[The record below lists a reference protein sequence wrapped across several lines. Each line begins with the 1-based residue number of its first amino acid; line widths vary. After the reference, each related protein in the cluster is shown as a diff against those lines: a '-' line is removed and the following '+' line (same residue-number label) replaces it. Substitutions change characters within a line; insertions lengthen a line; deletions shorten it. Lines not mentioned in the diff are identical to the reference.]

1 MTRTER
7 VRLPITV
14 EIMHQIYS
22 VLSMSPTKY
31 QGMMLWAAYCIA
43 FFGFLRVGKMTTP
56 SRDAYDSSVH
66 LSLGDV
72 ALDSRLNIKQ
82 SKTDLFRKGAK
93 LCLGRTESVVCPV
106 KTLLPYLAVRGSAPG
121 PLFLSEDGVPLTRAH
136 FKTLLSTTLK
146 RAGLDDSKYNTHSFR
161 IGATTSAKAV
171 GMADVHIQMLG
182 RWRSS
187 AYQAYIRTPAQ
198 VLTKLSKQLVSQ
210 GTLPHPQGQVPGT
223 YP

>member
-1 MTRTER
+1 
-7 VRLPITV
+7 
-14 EIMHQIYS
+14 
-22 VLSMSPTKY
+22 
-31 QGMMLWAAYCIA
+31 
-43 FFGFLRVGKMTTP
+43 MTTP

-72 ALDSRLNIKQ
+72 ALDSRITPTIVWLNIKQ

-121 PLFLSEDGVPLTRAH
+121 PLFRFRRMGCLWPEPTSKLFSPLHWREQAWMIQ
-136 FKTLLSTTLK
+136 STTLTAFELGPLP
-146 RAGLDDSKYNTHSFR
+146 RR
-161 IGATTSAKAV
+161 KAV

-210 GTLPHPQGQVPGT
+210 GTLTTSTRPSTWNLSLMMVNLMNLNMLIH
-223 YP
+223 